1 VKATFKDIEHP
12 MAHEDATPTV
22 RPNEQHDLLRIST
35 AGSVDDGKST
45 LIGRLLHECKSIYD
59 DHYKSMINDS
69 KKWNRDG
76 MDYALLLDGLKAE
89 REQGITIDVA
99 YRFFSTPNRHF
110 IVADTPGHE
119 QYTRNMATGA
129 STADLAIILV
139 DASKGLL
146 PQSRLHASIASLLGI
161 KRAVVAVNKMD
172 LVGYKQK
179 YFRDI
184 EQSFRSFAEKLNFTD
199 VRFIPMSA
207 LKGDNVVKK
216 SKAMPWYEGTALLP
230 YLESLYI
237 GSDRNLI
244 DLRFPVQYV
253 NRPTA
258 DFRGYCGTVESG
270 VIRRGDAI
278 MVLPSGK
285 ETKVKSLVTMDG
297 ELDYAYPHQA
307 ITVCLED
314 EIDISRG
321 NILVHPGNVP
331 KIDRQVEANVVW
343 MSEEPLDITKKYLLR
358 QNTNEVRAVV
368 SNVKYQI
375 DTNTLHRKESDTLQ
389 LNQVGQLSIEC
400 FKPLAYDA
408 YEQNRKTGAFILID
422 PVTYNTVAAGM
433 LLDKQNAT
441 SLFSD
446 DGTQEPVANNIYRY
460 NGAVTSSDRQGAL
473 GQKASCL
480 WLTGLSGAGKS
491 TVAYALEEE
500 LLRQH
505 VHPYVLDG
513 DNVRHGLNRDLGF
526 SPEERRENIRRVAE
540 TARLMMDAGLVVICS
555 FISPFKEDREMAR
568 KIIGDRF
575 FEVHVDASLETCES
589 RDPKGLYQKAR
600 NGEIANFTGV
610 SAPYEAPSNPDLVL
624 NNDRDATLDG
634 AVSRLMDFLKQ
645 HKIQV

>member
-1 VKATFKDIEHP
+1 MKATFKDIDQP
-12 MAHEDATPTV
+12 IAHKDETPAI
-22 RPNEQHDLLRIST
+22 RPAQQRDLLRIST

-59 DHYKSMINDS
+59 DHYKSMVNDS

-179 YFRDI
+179 PFRDV
-184 EQSFRSFAEKLNFTD
+184 EASFRTFAEKLSFTD
-199 VRFIPMSA
+199 VQFIPMSA
-207 LKGDNVVKK
+207 LKGDNVVTK
-216 SKAMPWYEGTALLP
+216 SKSMPWFEGTALLP

-237 GSDRNLI
+237 GSDRNLD

-270 VIRRGDAI
+270 VVRKGDPI

-285 ETKVKSLVTMDG
+285 KTTVKSLVTMDG

-307 ITVCLED
+307 ITICLDD
-314 EIDISRG
+314 EIDITRG
-321 NILVHPGNVP
+321 NLLVHPNNVP
-331 KIDRQVEANVVW
+331 KMDRQVEANVVW

-368 SNVKYQI
+368 SNIRYQI
-375 DTNTLHRKESDTLQ
+375 DTNNLHRKETDALH
-389 LNQVGQLSIEC
+389 LNQVGQISLEC

-408 YEQNRKTGAFILID
+408 YDQNRKTGAFILID
-422 PVTYNTVAAGM
+422 PVSYNTVAAGM
-433 LLDKQNAT
+433 LLDKQTAT
-441 SLFSD
+441 GLFAD
-446 DGTQEPVANNIYRY
+446 KGTQPPVAENIYRY

-473 GQKASCL
+473 GQQASCL

-500 LLRQH
+500 LLRNH

-526 SPEERRENIRRVAE
+526 TPEERRENIRRVAE

-555 FISPFKEDREMAR
+555 FISPFEEDRKMAR
-568 KIIGDRF
+568 EIIGERF
-575 FEVHVDASLETCES
+575 FEVHVDATLETCES
-589 RDPKGLYQKAR
+589 RDPKGLYRKAR
-600 NGEIANFTGV
+600 SGEN
-610 SAPYEAPSNPDLVL
+610 S
-624 NNDRDATLDG
+624 
-634 AVSRLMDFLKQ
+634 
-645 HKIQV
+645 